1 MDWNFPLPVILIINR
16 TLDVGELNDS
26 SSEILASNVGELN
39 VKGLMKK
46 MCARRLIF
54 SMLMLSGLPS

>member
-1 MDWNFPLPVILIINR
+1 MDWNFPLPVILFMNR

-26 SSEILASNVGELN
+26 LSEILASKVGELN
-39 VKGLMKK
+39 VKGLMKNI
-46 MCARRLIF
+46 CARRLIF